1 MKRVIIAF
9 AVLIMWMTPVRAGAA
24 SPDALLSDADR
35 RYQEQAIQ
43 NALEFNRTGEAESW
57 ENEATGYRGRVTPT
71 FTYRDSAGQ
80 DCRKFER
87 RLTIDGRLA
96 EAWGTRCRTVAGTW
110 LQPLAPRP
118 VYTRGHHY
126 PQPRYP
132 HFRAYPYYPPVSLH
146 LFYGIGHHRP
156 ARHYR
161 PHRRHRP
168 LGHHRANRHHRAAP
182 PSPALAPS
190 GAAWEAKGS
199 FRDGNRRG
207 GFPGRRRA
215 GLRGRLRGWAS
226 TIARVPSCRL
236 R

>member
-9 AVLIMWMTPVRAGAA
+9 AVLVMWMTPVRAGAA

-57 ENEATGYRGRVTPT
+57 ENAATGYRGRVTPT
-71 FTYRDSAGQ
+71 LTYRHSAGQ

-87 RLTIDGRLA
+87 QLTIDGRLA
-96 EAWGTRCRTVAGTW
+96 EAWGTRCRTVAGIW

-146 LFYGIGHHRP
+146 LFYGIGNHRPARHYRPARHHRP

-168 LGHHRANRHHRAAP
+168 LGHHRANRDNRPHR
-182 PSPALAPS
+182 
-190 GAAWEAKGS
+190 
-199 FRDGNRRG
+199 RHRR
-207 GFPGRRRA
+207 
-215 GLRGRLRGWAS
+215 
-226 TIARVPSCRL
+226 
-236 R
+236 